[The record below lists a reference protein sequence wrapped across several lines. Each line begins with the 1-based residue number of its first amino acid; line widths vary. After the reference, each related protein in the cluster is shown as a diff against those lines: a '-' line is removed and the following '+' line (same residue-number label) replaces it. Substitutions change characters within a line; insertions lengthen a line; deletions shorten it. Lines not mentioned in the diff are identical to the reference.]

1 LNFQEIDG
9 HTRKP
14 GNQMSAPGNP
24 SPRVEGAEEHRM
36 SRLIG
41 EYGIEEIP
49 GGTRELLETR
59 GVRVDARGWPT
70 PPTSLTPPSRVGP
83 PPFLCRSTYYT
94 TRDFYSRVDEPPAHT
109 RIRTYARAR
118 ARAYRDTRLRPKAPP
133 PLPSPPSVHSYRL
146 YTFEKIASI
155 PR

>member
-1 LNFQEIDG
+1 
-9 HTRKP
+9 
-14 GNQMSAPGNP
+14 MSAPSNP
-24 SPRVEGAEEHRM
+24 SPGVEGAEEHRM

-94 TRDFYSRVDEPPAHT
+94 TRDLYSRVDGHPHT
-109 RIRTYARAR
+109 RAHARTHTH
-118 ARAYRDTRLRPKAPP
+118 TRGY
-133 PLPSPPSVHSYRL
+133 HRL
-146 YTFEKIASI
+146 YTPIGCILFKKSPLFPGNTERSPIE
-155 PR
+155 P